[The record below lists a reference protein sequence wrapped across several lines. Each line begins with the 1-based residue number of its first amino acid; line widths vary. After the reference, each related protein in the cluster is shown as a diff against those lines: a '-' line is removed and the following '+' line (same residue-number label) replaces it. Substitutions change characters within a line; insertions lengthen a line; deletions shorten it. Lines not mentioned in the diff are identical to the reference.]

1 MRDEP
6 CQGITERG
14 FARTVWTNH
23 GDKLALRHLQAD
35 ILQCWRIGE
44 RIFVC
49 DVVQIYDSHIR
60 NASEATTSRTSIQR
74 MNLSEFVSGI
84 SCREVFACVDV
95 KPRASMAMARSSTS
109 TSEPKTSGPT
119 SGTMAPTRFKKLLC
133 VSRPRERCAEIIVCA
148 LDCICGMIC
157 SEEKIT

>member
-6 CQGITERG
+6 GQRITERG

-49 DVVQIYDSHIR
+49 DVLEIYDSHIR
-60 NASEATTSRTSIQR
+60 SASEAMTSRTSIQR
-74 MNLSEFVSGI
+74 MNLSVLVSGI
-84 SCREVFACVDV
+84 SCREVFACVEV

-119 SGTMAPTRFKKLLC
+119 SGPNEPARRKKVLC
-133 VSRPRERCAEIIVCA
+133 VSSPLER
-148 LDCICGMIC
+148 
-157 SEEKIT
+157 